1 MKKIEVVQDVMSVND
16 TVAATNRQ
24 LLDSHKVMAVN
35 VMASPGAGKTS
46 LILATILRLRD
57 KYDIAVMEGDVAS
70 SVDAEKMEG
79 FAKAVVQVNTQY
91 HSIACSLIA
100 NVVNQTLPKLPLDD
114 IDLLFIENIGNLI
127 CPSRFILGA
136 HKRVVITSLP
146 EGDDKPIKYPLIFL
160 NADVVLIN
168 KMDFMPYVDFNM
180 QLFKETLLNLNP
192 KLKIFEISCKT
203 GSGLEDWYAWLEKET
218 KSTIEA
224 L

>member
-35 VMASPGAGKTS
+35 IMASPGAGKTS
-46 LILATILRLRD
+46 LILATILRLQE

-70 SVDAEKMEG
+70 SVDAEKLEG
-79 FAKAVVQVNTQY
+79 VAKAVIQVNTQH

-114 IDLLFIENIGNLI
+114 IDLLLIENVGNLI

-136 HKRVVITSLP
+136 HKRVVIASLP

-160 NADVVLIN
+160 NADVILIN
-168 KMDFMPYVDFNM
+168 KIDLLPYVDFNIK
-180 QLFKETLLNLNP
+180 LFRETLFNMNP

-203 GSGLEDWYAWLEKET
+203 GSGIEDWCAWLVNETEKHH
-218 KSTIEA
+218 
-224 L
+224 

>member
-1 MKKIEVVQDVMSVND
+1 MKKIEVIQDVMSVND
-16 TVAATNRQ
+16 TVAAANRQ

-35 VMASPGAGKTS
+35 IMASPGAGKTS
-46 LILATILRLRD
+46 LILATISRLQE

-70 SVDAEKMEG
+70 SVDAEKIEG
-79 FAKAVVQVNTQY
+79 VAKAVIQINTQY

-114 IDLLFIENIGNLI
+114 IDLLLIENVGNLI

-168 KMDFMPYVDFNM
+168 KIDFLPYVDFNM
-180 QLFKETLLNLNP
+180 KLFRETLLNLNP

-203 GSGLEDWYAWLEKET
+203 NSGIDDWCAWLESET
-218 KSTIEA
+218 ENHH
-224 L
+224 

>member
-35 VMASPGAGKTS
+35 IMASPGAGKTS
-46 LILATILRLRD
+46 LILATILRLQE

-70 SVDAEKMEG
+70 SVDAEKLEG
-79 FAKAVVQVNTQY
+79 IAKAVIQVNTEH

-114 IDLLFIENIGNLI
+114 IDLLLIENLGNLI

-136 HKRVVITSLP
+136 HKRVVIASLP

-160 NADVVLIN
+160 NADVILIN
-168 KMDFMPYVDFNM
+168 KIDFLPYVDFNM

-192 KLKIFEISCKT
+192 KLKIIEISCKT
-203 GSGLEDWYAWLEKET
+203 GSGLEDWCAWLEKEI
-218 KSTIEA
+218 KNTIEA
-224 L
+224 K

>member
-35 VMASPGAGKTS
+35 IMASPGAGKTS
-46 LILATILRLRD
+46 LILATIARLQE

-79 FAKAVVQVNTQY
+79 VAKAVIQVNTEH

-114 IDLLFIENIGNLI
+114 IDLLLIENLGNLI
-127 CPSRFILGA
+127 CPSRFTLGA
-136 HKRVVITSLP
+136 HKRVVIASLP

-168 KMDFMPYVDFNM
+168 KVDFLPYVDFDM
-180 QLFKETLLNLNP
+180 ELFKKTLFNLNP

-203 GSGLEDWYAWLEKET
+203 GSGLEDWCAWLEKEV
-218 KSTIEA
+218 KNTIKI
-224 L
+224 